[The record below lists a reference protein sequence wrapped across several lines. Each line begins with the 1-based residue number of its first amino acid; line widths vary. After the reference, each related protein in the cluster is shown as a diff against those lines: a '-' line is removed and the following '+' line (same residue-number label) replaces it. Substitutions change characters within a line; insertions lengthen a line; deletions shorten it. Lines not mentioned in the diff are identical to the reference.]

1 MKRNYTPLIF
11 GIIALV
17 IIVILFLLSM
27 VVRSMD
33 PEDQH
38 WYWNSP
44 LLIWFC
50 IFPIYMPFAAVGIVR
65 SVKRIRYK
73 EERKMAITSA
83 AIAASAVLLGAI
95 LVISFVMC
103 YQNWPRFW
111 ITH

>member
-1 MKRNYTPLIF
+1 MKRKFTPLVF
-11 GIIALV
+11 SIIALA

-27 VVRSMD
+27 VVRSMH
-33 PEDQH
+33 PEDQG

-44 LLIWFC
+44 FLMWLC
-50 IFPIYMPFAAVGIVR
+50 IFPIYMPFAAIGIVR

-73 EERKMAITSA
+73 EEREMAITSA

-111 ITH
+111 ITR

>member
-1 MKRNYTPLIF
+1 MKRRFPPLVF

-17 IIVILFLLSM
+17 IVVILFLLSM

-44 LLIWFC
+44 FLMWFC
-50 IFPIYMPFAAVGIVR
+50 VFPIYMPFAAVGIVR

-73 EERKMAITSA
+73 EEREMAITSA

-111 ITH
+111 ITR

>member
-1 MKRNYTPLIF
+1 MKRKFPPLVF

-33 PEDQH
+33 PEDEH
-38 WYWNSP
+38 WHMNTP
-44 LLIWFC
+44 LLMWFMVL
-50 IFPIYMPFAAVGIVR
+50 PLYMPFAAVGIVH

-73 EERKMAITSA
+73 EEREMAITSA